1 MGCGSSKDIGNAGQA
16 SRLQRP
22 QGPPQQQQQN
32 RGPQSQQRQQQQQ
45 QQKSPSQSTPP
56 VVQLLS
62 APGAWPKVVKLGNSS
77 FTVSIHNHVVTSP
90 PNQLPCWTY
99 ISNGLSE
106 VQQPEVVFT
115 LLQRK
120 NENVEA
126 FPEAPLEWI
135 RTVHLLA
142 SGGLKLQP
150 GQMIDLVFDKGMAF
164 HKINKVML
172 VQDTK
177 RWQNMN
183 RFGGLVLANPLSN
196 TTLGLPQDTLP
207 RLTYNT
213 VALTHE
219 EAVVARQFGVTR
231 VIGHVGISVRWFP
244 YPPWIDRDR
253 GDTVNMADQAG
264 SIRIGLPMARM
275 LGLNVMNIESDII
288 FTIPDDEET
297 KKAFKDHVLGQPA
310 TAAACFEGFMS
321 EDAEGGRLWKKGQ
334 TKPMAY
340 GDGATM

>member
-1 MGCGSSKDIGNAGQA
+1 MGCGSSKDIGANGQPP
-16 SRLQRP
+16 RLQRP
-22 QGPPQQQQQN
+22 PGPPQQQQQLQLQN
-32 RGPQSQQRQQQQQ
+32 RGPQPQQQQ
-45 QQKSPSQSTPP
+45 SPPSQAAAPA
-56 VVQLLS
+56 VQLLS

-77 FTVSIHNHVVTSP
+77 FTVSIHTHAVTSP

-106 VQQPEVVFT
+106 AQQPEVVFT
-115 LLQRK
+115 LLRRK

-135 RTVHLLA
+135 RTVYGLA
-142 SGGLKLQP
+142 NGGLKLQP
-150 GQMIDLVFDKGMAF
+150 GQMVDLVFDKGMSF
-164 HKINKVML
+164 LKINNIML
-172 VQDTK
+172 VQDNK
-177 RWQNMN
+177 RWQDMN
-183 RFGGLVLANPLSN
+183 RFGGFVLANPLTNS
-196 TTLGLPQDTLP
+196 TLGLPQDTLP
-207 RLTYNT
+207 QFTYNT
-213 VALTHE
+213 IALTRE

-231 VIGHVGISVRWFP
+231 VIGHVGIAVRWFP

-264 SIRIGLPMARM
+264 SIRIGLPMVRM

-288 FTIPDDEET
+288 LTIAEDEGT
-297 KKAFKDHVLGQPA
+297 RKGFKDHVLGLPV

-321 EDAEGGRLWKKGQ
+321 EDAKGGHLWKNGQ

-340 GDGATM
+340 GDGSKM